1 MDTHH
6 IDGTV
11 LVLGAGMAGL
21 AAAHQLEQLGHR
33 VEVLEGSG
41 RLGGRVHT
49 HRFGAGPD
57 APFAE
62 LGAMRI
68 PAEHR
73 RVLDLVERLGLP
85 GELRPFR
92 GLRPEPVRLP
102 PPGPYAAETRLVGA
116 RLTALVDAVAP
127 PQVRRGVRRD
137 LRTGLLERLDRLDLR
152 PYASD
157 PDGVHALLAA
167 HPELRS
173 ACSGEL
179 RDFLDDILTE
189 TGTALL
195 RIRGGMGRL
204 VDELAARVR
213 GPIRR
218 DRPVVGIDVL
228 PDEVRVRVREEGRI
242 TVRRS
247 RYVVCTL
254 PFGVLAGL
262 PMTGITADKRDVVH
276 AVRYV
281 PATKVALHVRE
292 PFWRRTRMSEGAT
305 SSGGILRQTYYPA
318 VDGDPALGAA
328 MLASYTIGADAET
341 LGRLG
346 PAERVAAVLP
356 ELARLHPE
364 LRRPGMVLGAASAAW
379 MAGHRWAGGGCSVH
393 WGLTPAEAAHQGRR
407 AAAPEGGLFFAGE
420 HTSSTPA
427 WIEGALESA
436 EAAVAALHIDRAL
449 AG

>member
-1 MDTHH
+1 MDPNTV
-6 IDGTV
+6 TV
-11 LVLGAGMAGL
+11 LGGGVAGL
-21 AAAHQLEQLGHR
+21 AAAYQLERLGYR

-49 HRFGAGPD
+49 HRFGT
-57 APFAE
+57 APGAPVAE

-68 PAEHR
+68 PAGHR
-73 RVLDLVERLGLP
+73 RVLGLVDRLGLA
-85 GELRPFR
+85 GDLRPFR
-92 GLRPEPVRLP
+92 GLRPAPVHVP
-102 PPGPYAAETRLVGA
+102 PPGPHAAETRLVGA
-116 RLTALVDAVAP
+116 RLTAMVDAVAP
-127 PQVRRGVRRD
+127 PPVRADVRRD
-137 LRTGLLERLDRLDLR
+137 LRTGLLDRLDRLDLR
-152 PYASD
+152 PYASA

-204 VDELAARVR
+204 VDELAARIR
-213 GPIRR
+213 GPIRLG
-218 DRPVVGIDVL
+218 RPVVGLDVR
-228 PDEVRVRVREEGRI
+228 PDEVLVHVREGGRT

-262 PMTGITADKRDVVH
+262 PMTGVSADKLDVVR

-292 PFWRRTRMSEGAT
+292 PFWHRTGMVEGAAI
-305 SSGGILRQTYYPA
+305 SGGILRQTYYPA
-318 VDGDPALGAA
+318 LDGDPALGATL
-328 MLASYTIGADAET
+328 LASYTIGEDAET
-341 LGRLG
+341 LGRLD

-379 MAGHRWAGGGCSVH
+379 MGGHRWAGGGCTVH
-393 WGLTPAEAAHQGRR
+393 WGQSPAEAEQERRR
-407 AAAPEGGLFFAGE
+407 AAAPERGLYFAGE

-436 EAAVAALHIDRAL
+436 EAAVAALHTDRAL
-449 AG
+449 TPAAA